1 MFVLANMQLKQC
13 RYAEQNSEGDKLH
26 RPVAVMTPFKHIR
39 LLVIYVSLAQIQ
51 VVYST
56 IWIKNLRLQGL
67 AAATA
72 GKECLATLTKG
83 YFYSENSTR
92 PKNIVVTY
100 TYNISLPASEIQQ
113 RYLTWLH
120 HSIVKGEIDG

>member
-1 MFVLANMQLKQC
+1 MFVLANMQFKQC
-13 RYAEQNSEGDKLH
+13 RYAQRSSGGAKFHCTVE
-26 RPVAVMTPFKHIR
+26 VMTPFERIR
-39 LLVIYVSLAQIQ
+39 VFVIFISLAQIQ
-51 VVYST
+51 VVQST
-56 IWIKNLRLQGL
+56 IWIKNVRLQGL

-72 GKECLATLTKG
+72 GKECLATLTKA
-83 YFYSENSTR
+83 YFYSEDSTR

-100 TYNISLPASEIQQ
+100 SYNISLPGSEIQQ